1 VSTCASLGSVVAGR
15 WAAIIL
21 RSLLCIAAST
31 GCRPQATPTLGPSA
45 SPAPDAETPYVA
57 PPPSAPTESQ
67 SVTWT
72 CAASLC
78 PWGASLSGQAAVWP
92 AAVRASDTRLG
103 YTVSAGIYLA
113 AARAN
118 GIILAIDRGTARA
131 YAGLPGTTEH
141 RLLAKIE
148 AGHTLHIE
156 HLGDGEVLSVQADTP
171 FTYRTTPALPSKTEP
186 AIPAPHSE
194 VIQATRALWRCNA
207 PDCAGGDWTGA
218 VIAWPVWA
226 AHQSNGRRTGDQ
238 SRSVFSTDGAPL
250 HPYMGSWAHGCK
262 VTGESGTVQ
271 IIEWQRG
278 ADAWRS
284 TWLQPGQSHV
294 IRLVSP
300 EDGAMIETYEGSP
313 GFSVSLTNCTPQR
326 IQS

>member
-1 VSTCASLGSVVAGR
+1 VSKCASLGSVVAGR
-15 WAAIIL
+15 WAA
-21 RSLLCIAAST
+21 SCALLCIVVTS
-31 GCRPQATPTLGPSA
+31 GCRPQPGPTLGPPA
-45 SPAPDAETPYVA
+45 SPAPDTETPHVA
-57 PPPSAPTESQ
+57 PPPRAPTESQ

-78 PWGASLSGQAAVWP
+78 PWGAPLTGHAAVWP

-118 GIILAIDRGTARA
+118 GIILAIDTGTARA
-131 YAGLPGTTEH
+131 YAGRPGVTEH

-148 AGHTLHIE
+148 AGHTLHVE
-156 HLGDGEVLSVQADTP
+156 HLGDGEVLSLQADTP
-171 FTYRTTPALPSKTEP
+171 FTYRTNPGLPSTTEP
-186 AIPAPHSE
+186 AAPGPGRE

-207 PDCAGGDWTGA
+207 PDCTGSDWTGA
-218 VIAWPVWA
+218 VIAWPAWA
-226 AHQSNGRRTGDQ
+226 AHQGNGRRAGDQ

-250 HPYMGSWAHGCK
+250 YPYMGSWAHGCT

-326 IQS
+326 IPS

>member
-1 VSTCASLGSVVAGR
+1 M
-15 WAAIIL
+15 
-21 RSLLCIAAST
+21 
-31 GCRPQATPTLGPSA
+31 
-45 SPAPDAETPYVA
+45 
-57 PPPSAPTESQ
+57 ESR

-78 PWGASLSGQAAVWP
+78 PWGASLSGHAAVWP
-92 AAVRASDTRLG
+92 AAARASDIRLG

-118 GIILAIDRGTARA
+118 GIILTIDAGTARA

-148 AGHTLHIE
+148 AGHTLHID
-156 HLGDGEVLSVQADTP
+156 HLGDGEVLSLQADTP
-171 FTYRTTPALPSKTEP
+171 FTYRTTPALPSKPEP
-186 AIPAPHSE
+186 GDDRGARRE
-194 VIQATRALWRCNA
+194 VIQATRALWRCNR
-207 PDCAGGDWTGA
+207 PDCVGGDWTGA
-218 VIAWPVWA
+218 VIAWPEWA
-226 AHQSNGRRTGDQ
+226 AYQSNGRRPADQ
-238 SRSVFSTDGAPL
+238 SRAVFSTDGKPL
-250 HPYMGSWAHGCK
+250 HPYMGPWAHGCK